1 MKRLHGH
8 GLLESFDRCE
18 SCLMGKMT
26 KTPFAK
32 SCERAAGLLE
42 LVHSDVCG
50 PMSMTARGGY
60 EYFIT
65 FTNDFSRY
73 GYVYL
78 MKHKSEA
85 FEKFKEFQSE
95 VENQLGKKIKFLRS
109 DRGGEYMSQ
118 EFDGHLKSYGIV
130 PQLTPPGTPQR
141 NGVSKRWNRTL
152 LDI

>member
-1 MKRLHGH
+1 MKKLHGD
-8 GLLESFDRCE
+8 GLLESFDFESFDICE

-32 SCERAAGLLE
+32 SCERAAVLLE

-50 PMSMTARGGY
+50 SMSTTARGGY

-65 FTNDFSRY
+65 FTDDFSSY

-95 VENQLGKKIKFLRS
+95 VENPLGKKIKLLRS
-109 DRGGEYMSQ
+109 DHGGE
-118 EFDGHLKSYGIV
+118 
-130 PQLTPPGTPQR
+130 T
-141 NGVSKRWNRTL
+141 
-152 LDI
+152 

>member
-1 MKRLHGH
+1 MKKLHGD
-8 GLLESFDRCE
+8 GLLDLFDLESFETCE
-18 SCLMGKMT
+18 SCLLGKMT

-32 SCERAAGLLE
+32 SCERASDLLE

-50 PMSMTARGGY
+50 PMSTTARGGY

-65 FTNDFSRY
+65 FTDDLSRY

-95 VENQLGKKIKFLRS
+95 VHNQLSKKIKFLRS
-109 DRGGEYMSQ
+109 DRGGEYMSH
-118 EFDGHLKSYGIV
+118 ELMTI
-130 PQLTPPGTPQR
+130 
-141 NGVSKRWNRTL
+141 
-152 LDI
+152 